1 MAGAVAKPDA
11 AMGKQPGAA
20 PAPAATGGRIKYAD
34 PRTLPSFP
42 STGLAPDG
50 AAASAAATLGWS
62 NQKPVE
68 LWKPDKTSSASAAAV
83 LAKDYKMSPT
93 WEPAVN
99 PDGHRAAVL
108 AVGSAGAALKQS
120 QSRTKTTSSHSQ
132 GNWGNSAATQA
143 FQANRPA
150 TAEPTNLSHGSS
162 AATQA
167 FHISRAQSARKAQAP
182 SPSPHAQRS
191 LVAAKGAM
199 SGGKAA
205 NASDVGFRDV
215 QAAEARAASSAL
227 DGATRAHRASMQPKP
242 SVGDAGSVSV
252 VTMTRNM
259 FTSHPPVK
267 PEVDEQTYN
276 ERLHQSAVDMA
287 RKMYQRQ
294 QQMVDQTKE
303 AHEDGAQAG
312 QTGTY
317 LNLQDA
323 AYKQAQERLAKLH
336 DEHQQSREYQEYYG
350 NEASPRRRFTVG
362 GRLRRRSSSGEDVD
376 DRQRSQKIRE
386 QMSMFSTK
394 LSQVDKDKREK
405 DREALLAAAQRN
417 VKARLQGMDEKV
429 YQETGRVNPSMV
441 SDWELKAQQAA
452 QSRHDTRSE
461 NRGKIDIGGGKF
473 MSPEEVDAI
482 AARKVQPVLDD
493 INEKTEAERE
503 RQAVLKMEEQARR
516 DEAEKQKARDREIK
530 DIHKK
535 TRDEEKQQ
543 ERAKKQQEKE
553 EEKAKRDEEKAKR
566 DEEKAREQARK
577 EEEKAA
583 KAEQKRLAKEEKRRS
598 KHGAFAASDHADNQ
612 EHAAATH
619 QAAEEERTSEHAQ
632 PGASAA
638 SPTVDTSAEAPGSPQ
653 SKSEASTSPTSKVKG
668 WIKNRFSRG
677 KSMSEAGD
685 KRRSFLGGAAMR
697 EHGANGSAASL
708 ENRAS
713 SMRDVAYA
721 GKASDEHADKTS
733 GEHASKALDEPA
745 SKVEDDHADVG
756 AAEAG
761 PSSASHPRVAAEEAH
776 EQDSHGVSPVS
787 TPLEEEKRL
796 GVDFEDDDTRDGRRI
811 SIEPP
816 KPIEDP
822 STRAGSS
829 PNRDSRFREEMDQ

>member
-11 AMGKQPGAA
+11 ALGKQPGAA
-20 PAPAATGGRIKYAD
+20 PAPAVATGGRIKYAD

-83 LAKDYKMSPT
+83 LAKDYKMSPV
-93 WEPAVN
+93 WEPSAN
-99 PDGHRAAVL
+99 PDGHKAALL

-120 QSRTKTTSSHSQ
+120 KVKPPASHSQ
-132 GNWGNSAATQA
+132 ETWGNSAATQA
-143 FQANRPA
+143 FHANRPS

-167 FHISRAQSARKAQAP
+167 FQISRTQSARKAQAP

-205 NASDVGFRDV
+205 ATSDVGFKDV
-215 QAAEARAASSAL
+215 HAAEARAASSAL
-227 DGATRAHRASMQPKP
+227 DGATRAHRASMQPKVP
-242 SVGDAGSVSV
+242 IGDAGAVSV

-276 ERLHQSAVDMA
+276 ERLHQSALDMA

-294 QQMVDQTKE
+294 QQMVDQTRE
-303 AHEDGAQAG
+303 AHEDGVQSG
-312 QTGTY
+312 KTGTY

-350 NEASPRRRFTVG
+350 SGASPRRRFTVG
-362 GRLRRRSSSGEDVD
+362 GRLRRRSSSSDDVD

-394 LSQVDKDKREK
+394 LSQVDKEKREK

-417 VKARLQGMDEKV
+417 VKARLQGMDQKV

-461 NRGKIDIGGGKF
+461 NRGKVDIGGGKF

-493 INEKTEAERE
+493 INEKAEAERE

-535 TRDEEKQQ
+535 TKDEERQQ
-543 ERAKKQQEKE
+543 ERAKRQQEKE
-553 EEKAKRDEEKAKR
+553 EEKTKRDEEKA
-566 DEEKAREQARK
+566 AR
-577 EEEKAA
+577 
-583 KAEQKRLAKEEKRRS
+583 AEQRRLAKEEKRRS
-598 KHGAFAASDHADNQ
+598 KHGAIAAPDHADHQ
-612 EHAAATH
+612 EHTAVAQEATQGE
-619 QAAEEERTSEHAQ
+619 QAAGHAQ
-632 PGASAA
+632 PAASAA
-638 SPTVDTSAEAPGSPQ
+638 PPTVDTNAEAPDSPQ
-653 SKSEASTSPTSKVKG
+653 SKSEASTSPTSRVKG
-668 WIKNRFSRG
+668 WIRNRFSRG
-677 KSMSEAGD
+677 KSMSETGD

-697 EHGANGSAASL
+697 EYQANGSAVSL
-708 ENRAS
+708 ENRPS

-721 GKASDEHADKTS
+721 GKSSDEHANKT
-733 GEHASKALDEPA
+733 GGGYASKSIDEPVG
-745 SKVEDDHADVG
+745 KTDADNANLGGV
-756 AAEAG
+756 EAG
-761 PSSASHPRVAAEEAH
+761 PSATDHHLVSGGEAH
-776 EQDSHGVSPVS
+776 EPDSHGVSPVS

-796 GVDFEDDDTRDGRRI
+796 GVDFEDDDTRNGRRI

-822 STRAGSS
+822 SMRTGSS
-829 PNRDSRFREEMDQ
+829 PNRDSRFREEIDS

>member
-1 MAGAVAKPDA
+1 MAGAVAKPEA
-11 AMGKQPGAA
+11 ALGKSPGA
-20 PAPAATGGRIKYAD
+20 PAPLVATGGRIKYAD

-62 NQKPVE
+62 NRKPVE
-68 LWKPDKTSSASAAAV
+68 LWKPDKSSSASAAAV
-83 LAKDYKMSPT
+83 LAKDYKMSPS
-93 WEPAVN
+93 WEPAAN

-108 AVGSAGAALKQS
+108 AVGSAGAALR
-120 QSRTKTTSSHSQ
+120 QSRAAKPILSPSQ
-132 GNWGNSAATQA
+132 ETWGNSAATQA
-143 FQANRPA
+143 FNANRPA
-150 TAEPTNLSHGSS
+150 SAEPANLSHGSS

-167 FHISRAQSARKAQAP
+167 FHTNRTQSARKAQAP

-199 SGGKAA
+199 ARGRSSTV
-205 NASDVGFRDV
+205 SDVGFSDV

-227 DGATRAHRASMQPKP
+227 DGATRAHRASMQPKS
-242 SVGDAGSVSV
+242 SVGDAGAVSV

-267 PEVDEQTYN
+267 PEVDEQNYQ
-276 ERLHQSAVDMA
+276 ERLHQSALDMA

-323 AYKQAQERLAKLH
+323 AYKQAQERLSRLH
-336 DEHQQSREYQEYYG
+336 DEHQQSREMQEYYG
-350 NEASPRRRFTVG
+350 NEASPRRRFTVS
-362 GRLRRRSSSGEDVD
+362 GRLRRRSSSGEEVD

-417 VKARLQGMDEKV
+417 VKARLQGMDQKV

-461 NRGKIDIGGGKF
+461 NKGMVDIGGGKF

-482 AARKVQPVLDD
+482 AAKKVQPVLDD
-493 INEKTEAERE
+493 INQKAENERE

-516 DEAEKQKARDREIK
+516 EEAEKQKTRDREIK

-535 TRDEEKQQ
+535 TKDQERQEEK
-543 ERAKKQQEKE
+543 AKKQQEKQ
-553 EEKAKRDEEKAKR
+553 EEKARKDEEKAKR

-577 EEEKAA
+577 DEEKAA
-583 KAEQKRLAKEEKRRS
+583 KAEQKRLAKEERRRS
-598 KHGAFAASDHADNQ
+598 KLGTAAVPDHVDDQEPSTAAREAPEQERLSDHA
-612 EHAAATH
+612 
-619 QAAEEERTSEHAQ
+619 QAA
-632 PGASAA
+632 SATEQ
-638 SPTVDTSAEAPGSPQ
+638 PTVDTSAEAPGSPQ

-677 KSMSEAGD
+677 KSLSEGSD
-685 KRRSFLGGAAMR
+685 KRRSFLGGAAMK
-697 EHGANGSAASL
+697 EHGVNGSAASL
-708 ENRAS
+708 ENRPS

-721 GKASDEHADKTS
+721 GKSGDEHTAET
-733 GEHASKALDEPA
+733 GNEHAGKTVSEHSDQGET
-745 SKVEDDHADVG
+745 
-756 AAEAG
+756 EAG
-761 PSSASHPRVAAEEAH
+761 PSTVSQPQASEEH
-776 EQDSHGVSPVS
+776 DEKPDSREVSPVS

-796 GVDFEDDDTRDGRRI
+796 GVDFEDNVARDGRRI